1 MTVTTTEESLPLRER
16 KRLRAMKRVQEEAVS
31 RFLAEGFDPVTVE
44 QIAEAADVSAMS
56 VYRWFGTK
64 EGLVIWDEFD
74 PPILE
79 SIGRRLPGQPP
90 LEAVRDA
97 FVELLDDVY
106 DRERDMAL
114 ARAQLIYREP
124 AVLAA
129 ADRNLRH
136 LRSALSEMFT
146 GESDLE
152 PLQAEATA
160 AIATA
165 LLEVAIDAW
174 QRVDGTRPLHELIA
188 ELFDGHRH
196 G

>member
-1 MTVTTTEESLPLRER
+1 
-16 KRLRAMKRVQEEAVS
+16 MKRVQAEAVT
-31 RFLAEGFDPVTVE
+31 RFLSDGFDLVTVE

-74 PPILE
+74 PPILQAIE
-79 SIGRRLPGQPP
+79 RRLADQPP
-90 LEAVRDA
+90 LEAVREG
-97 FVELLDDVY
+97 FVELLDAVY
-106 DRERDMAL
+106 DREREITL
-114 ARAQLIYREP
+114 ARAQLIYNEP
-124 AVLAA
+124 AILAA
-129 ADRNLRH
+129 ANQNLRH
-136 LRSALSEMFT
+136 LRGALTDLFVD
-146 GESDLE
+146 GSDLD
-152 PLQAEATA
+152 PLRAEATA

-174 QRVDGTRPLHELIA
+174 QRSDGARPLGELIA

>member
-1 MTVTTTEESLPLRER
+1 
-16 KRLRAMKRVQEEAVS
+16 
-31 RFLAEGFDPVTVE
+31 
-44 QIAEAADVSAMS
+44 MS

-79 SIGRRLPGQPP
+79 AIGRRLAGQPP

-129 ADRNLRH
+129 ADQNLRL
-136 LRSALSEMFT
+136 LRSALTDMF
-146 GESDLE
+146 GHASDLE
-152 PLQAEATA
+152 PLRAEATA

-165 LLEVAIDAW
+165 LLEVAIEAW
-174 QRVDGTRPLHELIA
+174 QRVDGTRPLGELIA

>member
-1 MTVTTTEESLPLRER
+1 
-16 KRLRAMKRVQEEAVS
+16 MKRVQQEAVS
-31 RFLAEGFDPVTVE
+31 RFLAEGFDVVTVE

-64 EGLVIWDEFD
+64 EGLVTWDEFD

-79 SIGRRLPGQPP
+79 AIGRRLPGQSP
-90 LEAVRDA
+90 LEAVCDA

-124 AVLAA
+124 AILAA
-129 ADRNLRH
+129 ADQNLRH
-136 LRSALSEMFT
+136 LRSALTDMFA

-152 PLQAEATA
+152 PLRAEATA

-165 LLEVAIDAW
+165 LLEVAIDSW
-174 QRVDGTRPLHELIA
+174 QRVDGTRPLRELIA